1 MLYVCFPTNRS
12 QIFFLAFLRMRFE
25 IWNRNGSLAPAR
37 KNIALLICQS
47 AEVRKA
53 LLEACDYAKMHYS
66 NK

>member
-1 MLYVCFPTNRS
+1 MLYVCFPANRS
-12 QIFFLAFLRMRFE
+12 QIFFLAFLSVRFE
-25 IWNRNGSLAPAR
+25 IWTKISSPAR

-53 LLEACDYAKMHYS
+53 LLEACDYAKMYYS

>member
-12 QIFFLAFLRMRFE
+12 QIFFLAFLRVRFE
-25 IWNRNGSLAPAR
+25 IWSKNASPAR

-53 LLEACDYAKMHYS
+53 LLEACDYAKMYLS